1 MKDKW
6 KEGKVKVEVFLYPEE
21 FEILK
26 RRAEHENLSY
36 SEKMRLAFMWDAV
49 SDGDKEAIKLTAK
62 RGLQKIW
69 DKFKKPVEV
78 KLVYKG
84 QELK

>member
-6 KEGKVKVEVFLYPEE
+6 KEGKTKVEVYLFPEE

-26 RRAEHENLSY
+26 RLSNNANLSY
-36 SEKMRLAFMWDAV
+36 SEYMRLAFMWDAV
-49 SDGDKEAIKLTAK
+49 SDGDKDAIKLTAK
-62 RGLQKIW
+62 RGLQKVW